1 MGPFKYLTKISPLKA
16 EQLIMSI
23 MSAPEKNSVKI
34 KNGSFIQELL
44 FPEGQHSFIALNLE
58 RPTVN
63 KEAKKW

>member
-1 MGPFKYLTKISPLKA
+1 MIF
-16 EQLIMSI
+16 SI
-23 MSAPEKNSVKI
+23 MNSPEKNSVKI